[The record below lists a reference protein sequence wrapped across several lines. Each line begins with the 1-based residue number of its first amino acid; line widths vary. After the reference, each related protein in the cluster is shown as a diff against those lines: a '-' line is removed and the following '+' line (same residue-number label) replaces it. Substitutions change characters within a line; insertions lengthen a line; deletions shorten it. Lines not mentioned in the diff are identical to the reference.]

1 MQSLQESNLP
11 QKTKKQVEEVK
22 KIMDNVGTK
31 NEKQADSSALKNHI
45 LYLEEKMGILE
56 EENQVLVQQHL
67 EEKKDA
73 ETAYKKFKDLQKQ
86 LNELQTSKGGI
97 PQDTTDQIN
106 YLNNEVEVLKW

>member
-31 NEKQADSSALKNHI
+31 NEKQADASALKNHI

-56 EENQVLVQQHL
+56 EEN
-67 EEKKDA
+67 
-73 ETAYKKFKDLQKQ
+73 
-86 LNELQTSKGGI
+86 
-97 PQDTTDQIN
+97 
-106 YLNNEVEVLKW
+106 